1 MPKKIIIFFFWRG
14 GSFLLSF
21 LPLCFWEALFGGSI
35 QGGATN
41 LECSEPFHWEQLI
54 PLR

>member
-1 MPKKIIIFFFWRG
+1 MPKKFFFSFSGGG

-41 LECSEPFHWEQLI
+41 LEC
-54 PLR
+54 